1 MLRLAGF
8 LALAVA
14 GTAAAQSIRVDKVRF
29 VENGPKLVFAEEPV
43 TAYGDDGERL
53 FRGSRAFILGYAK
66 SDGTVREWHVSRNRV
81 RIGESEKGGVWLS
94 CDQLEAMPV
103 ACASAASFT
112 GGGVVT
118 IGGAPG
124 RAAVATP
131 RVSPTKGFA
140 LPKKAATAPRRVR
153 TGAARGTSDALP
165 LCPGD
170 PRCPSM

>member
-29 VENGPKLVFAEEPV
+29 GENGPKLVFAEEPV

-131 RVSPTKGFA
+131 RPA
-140 LPKKAATAPRRVR
+140 PRRAATAPRRVR